1 MTRLSSLTAGHAKTV
16 SSISSFALI
25 AGIVLS
31 RSVHAIH
38 HLPPDPSLGF
48 QLPPGPNPLSGVL
61 SNHDGYLQVAP
72 RLLSLLLDLPPLSQL
87 TYWMTITNA
96 IAVSL
101 CALAIGRA
109 AHFLA
114 GTRIAI
120 VSALGLACNYAAH
133 EGLIGNI
140 WAIRWPLLA
149 AACAVVASGDFQ
161 KLHPFF
167 TAAILLSAGLSHAYI
182 VIPTGILLTSLA
194 TRRKVERYEQA
205 PLCILLGS
213 SALQLISYI
222 ESGTAFQK
230 YGDDTYFWPWSNAGL
245 FWWGVFVGPLAL
257 ALSGLIPIWLSKWSS
272 GSIDRASLLV
282 VVQSIVLSGL
292 SYAQLGVKTSPAVA
306 SASVGLFA
314 LSVSAARSKSRA
326 KFQAVARALLVSGV
340 LAFAALSARG
350 FFASYFLTSGD
361 NWLKVVQVAESKC
374 IQRPTGIIEL
384 PFFVYGD
391 GTTATEELT
400 CRELL
405 QWNKWFWQRG

>member
-1 MTRLSSLTAGHAKTV
+1 MTV
-16 SSISSFALI
+16 I
-25 AGIVLS
+25 
-31 RSVHAIH
+31 
-38 HLPPDPSLGF
+38 
-48 QLPPGPNPLSGVL
+48 
-61 SNHDGYLQVAP
+61 
-72 RLLSLLLDLPPLSQL
+72 
-87 TYWMTITNA
+87 NA

-101 CALAIGRA
+101 CALAMGRA
-109 AHFLA
+109 AQFLA

-120 VSALGLACNYAAH
+120 ISALGLACNYAAH

-149 AACAVVASGDFQ
+149 AACAIVVSEDFQ
-161 KLHPFF
+161 KFQPFF

-182 VIPTGILLTSLA
+182 VIPTGILLTSVA
-194 TRRKVERYEQA
+194 TRRKIQRHEQA

-230 YGDDTYFWPWSNAGL
+230 YGGATYFWPWSNAGW

-257 ALSGLIPIWLSKWSS
+257 ALSGLIQVGLSKWSS
-272 GSIDRASLLV
+272 GSIDRTSLLV

-292 SYAQLGVKTSPAVA
+292 AYAQLGVKTSPAVA
-306 SASVGLFA
+306 SASVGVFA

-326 KFQAVARALLVSGV
+326 KFQAVARALFVSGV

-350 FFASYFLTSGD
+350 FFASYFLTNGD
-361 NWLKVVQVAESKC
+361 NWLKVVQVAESRC
-374 IQRPTGIIEL
+374 IQGPTGSVEL

-391 GTTATEELT
+391 GTIATEELT
-400 CRELL
+400 CRDLH
-405 QWNKWFWQRG
+405 QWNRWFWQRG